1 MSGIAKAIGNVIS
14 TIFGGGPEAKPYEAP
29 PPVVTPTLP
38 EVKPPEVK
46 PPEVTAPTE
55 VPVAT
60 PTTVAPSVV
69 QAKKTALVAQKKRTG
84 RLSTIFTD
92 TGDEKLG

>member
-1 MSGIAKAIGNVIS
+1 MGGIVKAIGNVVS

-29 PPVVTPTLP
+29 PPVVTPTL
-38 EVKPPEVK
+38 PEVK

-84 RLSTIFTD
+84 RLSTILTD